1 MERLRKSKSKENQV
15 LIWVIKMSNLYF
27 HYPFCKQACH
37 YCNFHFSTS
46 LKNKVNLWDAMKRE
60 LILRSKE
67 ISLPIESIY
76 FGGGSPSLLRPKDIE
91 DLIQLIKLHF
101 KLKEHFEVTLEV
113 NPDDVTSAYLSG
125 LKKAG
130 INRLSLGVQSFND
143 NDLLLMNRAHN
154 SSQSLNALELISK
167 TFTNYSLDLIYGM
180 PYSSL
185 KQWEE
190 NLETALGFNP
200 PHISSYAL
208 TVEEKTAL
216 HHKVKKG
223 DIILLSEEE
232 VENQYQLMVQKL
244 ESLGYVNYE
253 FSNFGKPDF
262 FSVNN
267 QNYWNG
273 KSYLGIGPA
282 AHSFDGTNIR
292 KWNVS
297 NNQLYLNSIN
307 KGKLPFEEEQLTLKD
322 RYNEYLMTGL
332 RTISG
337 ISLLHVQETFGK
349 RYALYLEEQA
359 SRHLSEQYFFWDG
372 DHLKVSARA
381 KFLTDGLASDLF
393 MV

>member
-1 MERLRKSKSKENQV
+1 
-15 LIWVIKMSNLYF
+15 MSNLYF

-37 YCNFHFSTS
+37 YCNFHFSTNS
-46 LKNKVNLWDAMKRE
+46 KNKDTLWDAMKKE
-60 LILRSKE
+60 LILREKE

-76 FGGGSPSLLRPKDIE
+76 FGGGSPSLLRPKEIK
-91 DLIQLIKLHF
+91 DLIQLIKFHF
-101 KLKEHFEVTLEV
+101 KLKEHFEVTVEV

-130 INRLSLGVQSFND
+130 INRLSLGIQSFND
-143 NDLLLMNRAHN
+143 KDLLLMNRAHN
-154 SSQSLNALELISK
+154 STQSLNALELISK

-185 KQWEE
+185 AEWEE

-200 PHISSYAL
+200 PHISAYAL

-216 HHKVKKG
+216 YHNIKKG
-223 DIILLSEEE
+223 EVVLLSEEA
-232 VENQYQLMVQKL
+232 VEKQYQLMVQKL
-244 ESLGYVNYE
+244 ESLGYINYE
-253 FSNFGKPDF
+253 FSNFGKPEF

-267 QNYWNG
+267 QNYWQG
-273 KSYLGIGPA
+273 KPYIGIGPA
-282 AHSFDGTNIR
+282 AHSFDGKNIR

-297 NNQLYLNSIN
+297 NNQLYLNSIT
-307 KGKLPFEEEQLTLKD
+307 KGKLPFEEEELTLKD

-332 RTISG
+332 RTTHG

-372 DHLKVSARA
+372 DHLKVSAKA

>member
-1 MERLRKSKSKENQV
+1 
-15 LIWVIKMSNLYF
+15 MSNLYF

-37 YCNFHFSTS
+37 YCNFHFSTNS
-46 LKNKVNLWDAMKRE
+46 KNKDTLWETMKKE
-60 LILRSKE
+60 LVLRSKE
-67 ISLPIESIY
+67 ISEPIESIY
-76 FGGGSPSLLRPKDIE
+76 FGGGSPSLLSPKAIG
-91 DLIQLIKLHF
+91 DLIKLIKLHL
-101 KLKEHFEVTLEV
+101 KLEDHLEVTLEV
-113 NPDDVTSAYLSG
+113 NPDDVTADYLSG

-130 INRLSLGVQSFND
+130 INRLSLGVQSFID
-143 NDLLLMNRAHN
+143 KDLVLMNRAHN
-154 SSQSLNALELISK
+154 NSQSLNALKIISK

-180 PYSSL
+180 PDSSL
-185 KQWEE
+185 AEWEE

-223 DIILLSEEE
+223 DIILLPEEE

-244 ESLGYVNYE
+244 ESLGYINYE
-253 FSNFGKPDF
+253 FSNFGKPEF

-267 QNYWNG
+267 QNYWQG
-273 KSYLGIGPA
+273 KPYIGIGPA
-282 AHSFDGTNIR
+282 AHSFDGKNIR

-297 NNQLYLNSIN
+297 NNQLYINSI
-307 KGKLPFEEEQLTLKD
+307 KEGKLPFKEEQLTLKD

-332 RTISG
+332 RTTHG
-337 ISLLHVQETFGK
+337 ISLLYVQENFGN
-349 RYALYLEEQA
+349 RYGMYLEEQA
-359 SRHLSEQYFFWDG
+359 ARHLSENFFFWDG
-372 DHLKVSARA
+372 DHLKVSSKA

>member
-1 MERLRKSKSKENQV
+1 
-15 LIWVIKMSNLYF
+15 MSNLYF
-27 HYPFCKQACH
+27 HYPFCRQACH

-46 LKNKVNLWDAMKRE
+46 LKNKVNLWDAMKKE
-60 LILRSKE
+60 LILREKE

-76 FGGGSPSLLRPKDIE
+76 FGGGSPSLLRPKEIK
-91 DLIQLIKLHF
+91 DLIQLIKFHF
-101 KLKEHFEVTLEV
+101 KLKEHFEVTVEV

-130 INRLSLGVQSFND
+130 INRLSLGIQSFND
-143 NDLLLMNRAHN
+143 KDLLLMNRAHN
-154 SSQSLNALELISK
+154 STQSLNALELISK

-185 KQWEE
+185 AEWEE

-200 PHISSYAL
+200 PHISAYAL

-216 HHKVKKG
+216 YHNIKKG
-223 DIILLSEEE
+223 EVVLLSEEA
-232 VENQYQLMVQKL
+232 VEKQYQLMVQKL
-244 ESLGYVNYE
+244 ESLGYINYE
-253 FSNFGKPDF
+253 FSNFGKPEF

-267 QNYWNG
+267 QNYWQG
-273 KSYLGIGPA
+273 KPYIGIGPA
-282 AHSFDGTNIR
+282 AHSFDGKNIR

-297 NNQLYLNSIN
+297 NNQLYLNSIT
-307 KGKLPFEEEQLTLKD
+307 KGKLPFEEEELTLKD

-332 RTISG
+332 RTTHG

-372 DHLKVSARA
+372 DHLKVSAKA